1 MIKNIC
7 VFCGSSS
14 GRGSAYKQQAVKLGI
29 LLAKNNIRLIY
40 GGGNIGL
47 MGVIADTVLVAGG
60 EVTGVI
66 PEQIKKI
73 EIAHNSLTEMHVVKS
88 MDERK
93 VLMTKLSD
101 AFIAMPGGY
110 GTLDEL
116 FEVLSLNQL
125 SIISKPCGILNVEGY
140 FNHLLKYL
148 DHGVEEK
155 FIRPAHREM
164 LIVEENEEVLLEK
177 LREYKPVK
185 LGKWW
190 NE

>member
-1 MIKNIC
+1 
-7 VFCGSSS
+7 
-14 GRGSAYKQQAVKLGI
+14 
-29 LLAKNNIRLIY
+29 
-40 GGGNIGL
+40 
-47 MGVIADTVLVAGG
+47 
-60 EVTGVI
+60 
-66 PEQIKKI
+66 
-73 EIAHNSLTEMHVVKS
+73 MHVVKS

-93 VLMTKLSD
+93 ALMTKLSD

-125 SIISKPCGILNVEGY
+125 SIISKPCGILNVDGY

-155 FIRPAHREM
+155 FIRPPHREM

>member
-14 GRGSAYKQQAVKLGI
+14 GEGSLYKQQAVKLVI
-29 LLAKNNIRLIY
+29 LLAKNNIRLVY

-47 MGVIADTVLVAGG
+47 MGVIADTMLVAGG
-60 EVTGVI
+60 EVIGVI
-66 PEQIKKI
+66 PEHIIKI
-73 EIAHNSLTEMHVVKS
+73 EVAHNSLTEMHVVKS

-93 VLMTKLSD
+93 TLMTKLSD

-116 FEVLSLNQL
+116 LELLSLNQL
-125 SIISKPCGILNVEGY
+125 SIISKPCGILNVDGY

-155 FIRPAHREM
+155 FIRQAHREM

>member
-14 GRGSAYKQQAVKLGI
+14 GEGSLYKQQAVKLVI
-29 LLAKNNIRLIY
+29 LLAKNNIRLVY

-47 MGVIADTVLVAGG
+47 MGVIADTMLVAGG
-60 EVTGVI
+60 EVIGVI
-66 PEQIKKI
+66 PEHIKKI
-73 EIAHNSLTEMHVVKS
+73 EVAHNSLTEMHVVKS

-93 VLMTKLSD
+93 TLMTKLSD

-125 SIISKPCGILNVEGY
+125 SIISKPCGILNVDGY

-155 FIRPAHREM
+155 FIRQAHREM

>member
-14 GRGSAYKQQAVKLGI
+14 GRGSVYQQQAVKLGV
-29 LLAKNNIRLIY
+29 LLAKNKIRLIY

-60 EVTGVI
+60 EVIGVI
-66 PEQIKKI
+66 PEQLKKI
-73 EIAHNSLTEMHVVKS
+73 EIAHKSLTQMHVVKG

-93 VLMTKLSD
+93 ALMIKLSD
-101 AFIAMPGGY
+101 AFITMPGGY

-125 SIISKPCGILNVEGY
+125 SIISKPCGILNVNGY
-140 FNHLLKYL
+140 FNHLLACL
-148 DHGVEEK
+148 VHGVEEN
-155 FIRPAHREM
+155 FIRRAHREM
-164 LIVEENEEVLLEK
+164 LIIEENEEVLLEK
-177 LREYKPVK
+177 LHEYKPVK